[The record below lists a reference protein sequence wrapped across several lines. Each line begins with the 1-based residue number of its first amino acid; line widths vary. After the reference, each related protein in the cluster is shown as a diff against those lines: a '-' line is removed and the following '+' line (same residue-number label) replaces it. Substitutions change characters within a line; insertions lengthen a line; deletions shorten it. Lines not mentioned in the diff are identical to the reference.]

1 METLLSRRALFIG
14 LLPRKINVAE
24 NADTIE
30 YGQQVTKIIKTES
43 FEMKIIARADKG
55 CVMTSEQFTWY
66 DPIENKEKFKM
77 NNQIFI
83 CGEQSEI

>member
-1 METLLSRRALFIG
+1 METLLSRRVLFIG
-14 LLPRKINVAE
+14 LLPKKINVAE

-30 YGQQVTKIIKTES
+30 YGQQVTKVIKNES
-43 FEMKIIARADKG
+43 FEMRIIARADKG